1 MTPEQAVTILD
12 QAASLAVL
20 NRADHQRVVEAV
32 NVLAQLVENSKPKE
46 PDDATQPG

>member
-32 NVLAQLVENSKPKE
+32 NVLVKFVEDSKPKE
-46 PDDATQPG
+46 PDDAAQR